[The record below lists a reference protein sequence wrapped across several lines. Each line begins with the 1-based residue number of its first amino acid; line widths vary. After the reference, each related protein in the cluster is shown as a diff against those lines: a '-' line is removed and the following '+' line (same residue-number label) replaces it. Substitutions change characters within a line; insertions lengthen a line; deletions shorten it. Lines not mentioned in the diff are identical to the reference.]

1 MASENIV
8 ERKIYRVLIDQLNK
22 VWERVYFLT
31 NAKSVDAED
40 GENLETKVGAIK
52 GITTSTTVTENG
64 WAMDAKTVNETLTGI
79 NTEMSA
85 LKKSV
90 ADAKNAIA
98 SALTS
103 KGVTTSADASFNTM
117 IANLNKINTGYKG
130 QSANSIGYKDVTFE
144 VKNRTDPSSSG
155 EYTGH
160 GRLDYTLTINDRYAA
175 IIFTLEN
182 DRGNIGNNY
191 DTINIASISGTTY
204 RVIYQISSNFY
215 ICALTVPN
223 PGTNIR
229 FIIDFNQSSS
239 TQQNNCVGRLRIWGL
254 K

>member
-103 KGVTTSADASFNTM
+103 SAC
-117 IANLNKINTGYKG
+117 
-130 QSANSIGYKDVTFE
+130 QVQ
-144 VKNRTDPSSSG
+144 R
-155 EYTGH
+155 
-160 GRLDYTLTINDRYAA
+160 
-175 IIFTLEN
+175 
-182 DRGNIGNNY
+182 
-191 DTINIASISGTTY
+191 
-204 RVIYQISSNFY
+204 
-215 ICALTVPN
+215 
-223 PGTNIR
+223 
-229 FIIDFNQSSS
+229 
-239 TQQNNCVGRLRIWGL
+239 
-254 K
+254 

>member
-103 KGVTTSADASFNTM
+103 KGVTTSADASFNTI
-117 IANLNKINTGYKG
+117 IANLNEINTGYKG
-130 QSANSIGYKDVTFE
+130 QSANRIG
-144 VKNRTDPSSSG
+144 
-155 EYTGH
+155 
-160 GRLDYTLTINDRYAA
+160 
-175 IIFTLEN
+175 
-182 DRGNIGNNY
+182 
-191 DTINIASISGTTY
+191 
-204 RVIYQISSNFY
+204 
-215 ICALTVPN
+215 
-223 PGTNIR
+223 
-229 FIIDFNQSSS
+229 
-239 TQQNNCVGRLRIWGL
+239 
-254 K
+254 

>member
-103 KGVTTSADASFNTM
+103 KGVNTSADATFDTIISN
-117 IANLNKINTGYKG
+117 INKINTGYKG
-130 QSANSIGYKDVTFE
+130 QSANSIGYKDITYTA
-144 VKNRTDPSSSG
+144 KNKSGSSYIG
-155 EYTGH
+155 N
-160 GRLDYTLTINDRYAA
+160 GRLDYSLTINDKYAA

-182 DRGNIGNNY
+182 DRGTLGNNY
-191 DTINIASISGTTY
+191 DSIDITSVTGSTY
-204 RVIYQISSNFY
+204 QKIYQISNNFY
-215 ICALTVPN
+215 ICALAVPN
-223 PGTNIR
+223 PGTTIR
-229 FIIDFNQSSS
+229 FIIDFAQSSS
-239 TQQNNCVGRLRIWGL
+239 VQQDNCVGRLRIWGL

>member
-1 MASENIV
+1 MASENIK
-8 ERKIYRVLIDQLNK
+8 ERKIYRVLVDELNR
-22 VWERVYFLT
+22 VWERIYFLT

-103 KGVTTSADASFNTM
+103 KGVTTSADASFDTI

-130 QSANSIGYKDVTFE
+130 QSANNIGYKDITYTA
-144 VKNRTDPSSSG
+144 KNRSG
-155 EYTGH
+155 DSYVGN
-160 GRLDYTLTINDRYAA
+160 GRLDYSLTINDKYAT

-182 DRGNIGNNY
+182 DRGVVGNNY
-191 DTINIASISGTTY
+191 DSISITSVTGSNY
-204 RVIYQISSNFY
+204 QRVYQISNNFC
-215 ICALTVPN
+215 ICALAVPN
-223 PGTNIR
+223 PGTTIR
-229 FIIDFNQSSS
+229 FIIDFSQSSAV
-239 TQQNNCVGRLRIWGL
+239 QQDNCIGRLRVWGL